1 MCLGLFCVGVQVR
14 VLGSGVWVGLVVLES
29 SDVSCRS
36 AGKPALNQNR
46 AHVAHVSMGE
56 IPRQK
61 REGERV
67 GQ

>member
-1 MCLGLFCVGVQVR
+1 MCLELFCVGVQVR

-46 AHVAHVSMGE
+46 AHVAHVSMRE